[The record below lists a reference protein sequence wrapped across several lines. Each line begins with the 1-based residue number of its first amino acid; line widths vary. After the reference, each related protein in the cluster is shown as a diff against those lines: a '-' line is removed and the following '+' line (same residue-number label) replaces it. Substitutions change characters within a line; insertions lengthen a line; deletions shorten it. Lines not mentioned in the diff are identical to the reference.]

1 MTQSICH
8 RSVISVKNFNQ
19 QKTDNMKKLLTIIVA
34 GLMALPTA
42 INAQNYSALWKQV
55 KTAQDKDLPKTEYEL
70 LNQIADKAE
79 AEKAYGQLLKARL
92 RAAGA
97 MTRINQDSLRPAV
110 KRLEASYTN
119 AKENALKAVYAA
131 VLYKIY
137 NDNGKQLGN
146 TTVAET
152 YRKAAI
158 ADINTLAKTKSGAF
172 SPLVIEGDNANIFGG
187 DLLSVIGNETEQ
199 YMPMYEYYDK
209 SGNRRA
215 ACISALKYIQKE
227 VPEHAGKYA
236 VNKSPFVF
244 ALDSVLHIYED
255 LDVAGEIAIAR
266 YQAMVRCKDVTI
278 EDRIGYIHYALDKWG
293 AWQGMGQLRNAE
305 KELTRPIFYADIDGG
320 IIRSDLDVWAKLT
333 KVRNVKTVTM
343 NIYKVN
349 IDGSRSYS
357 VNNPN
362 DFKLIKSRMSQLPVQ
377 TKTASFNGIPNY
389 QTVSDSIKIDGL
401 AKGAY
406 LVEFSTNPATTTSRQ
421 LLWVSDL
428 MTITQ
433 SLPGLKTK
441 FVVVNATTGQPV
453 KGASIRVKPY
463 TNKATVTTLTC
474 DENGEAIYQAKGRTS
489 LEYYT
494 YTNDDNACLRAS
506 SWSGFNFNN
515 SDGKSTEE
523 VNLFTDRSIYR
534 PGQKV
539 KVAGIVYAKDSWTE
553 AHTLEGKKMTVRLR
567 DTNGNTVDE
576 QEATTDKYGTISVEF
591 NLPEGGMSG
600 YYAILAGNNGAV
612 SIRVEEYKRPTFKVE
627 FPTINTKYQSG
638 DTLSIQAKAV
648 SYAGVPV
655 QGAKVKYR
663 VVRRPSM
670 WWSPWYRASDSSK
683 IIKEDETITD
693 GDGRFDVSL
702 PLIMPEEAAKSRV
715 FYNFVVEADVTDIS
729 GETHSGETSVPL
741 GSRPTAISSS
751 LAAQELGDSLKSV
764 TVYLKNQAGINV
776 NTPVRMRIDE
786 GEWLEGRTMTPILLP
801 SKLASGKHQLY
812 ALCDSDTLRQ
822 DFVVF
827 NLNDTKPCTPTEDWF
842 YVSSNIFADNHN
854 LVTLQAGSSREDVHI
869 IYSIISGDKVIE
881 SGRENVSNALINR
894 TFRYEK
900 AYGNGLLLTYAWVK
914 DGKFYNHTHTI
925 QQPLPAKT
933 LQMKWT
939 TFRDRLVPGQKEQW
953 TLSILD
959 SKGKP
964 ADAQLMA
971 TLYDASLDQIFKHQW
986 YFYNNPWAPVPY
998 TSWETRYNGHT
1009 SFGGSAKLT
1018 QLPFTPLQLSR
1029 FDEML
1034 FDFNGRMYRG
1044 HSQLLSMHRMS
1055 KAALA
1060 APVMNESFMVTED
1073 VAGGKDLGEMDMKAK
1088 ETEIGAGGEEPG
1100 QKEMIRENMNE
1111 TAFFFPQIIADKS
1124 GNAVMSFTLPE
1135 TLTSWRFMGL
1145 AHTTD
1150 LSSGILEAEAVAQKE
1165 VMVQPN
1171 MPRFVRMGDKT
1182 TISAKIFNT
1191 GNAPVKGSIRI
1202 ELSDPETGKV
1212 IMSDSKPFSVELN
1225 KTEAVTFDFAPT
1237 EETPSL
1243 VICKIVANGKGDK
1256 GRAFSDGEQHY
1267 LPILPNKERVTET
1280 VSFTQIEKGQKVI
1293 NIDKLFPVK
1302 DKTAKLTVEYTNNPA
1317 WMMVQALPSVGT
1329 ARENNAIDQSTALYA
1344 NVLGRHIAESNP
1356 KIRTIFCQW
1365 KDEARNGGE
1374 SLLSNLNRNSELKD
1388 LLLNE
1393 TPWVTDADK
1402 EEDIKRSLGDFFDDN
1417 TMNARISSAID
1428 KLSKLQNADG
1438 SWSWWK
1444 GMSGS
1449 TYMTSEILQ
1458 TIARMEL
1465 MTGKNADVKKMKTA
1479 AASFLDKE
1487 IEKEIKEMKKHKTP
1501 YFSSL
1506 HLQYLY
1512 TNAISGRQPQGN
1524 AKAAADYLM
1533 GLMKKD
1539 IKNQSIYE
1547 KAMTAV
1553 VLARNGEKKLAQEY
1567 IKSLQEYTTFKEDM
1581 GRFFETR
1588 RATYSWCDYRIPT
1601 QVAAIEALSLVAPNE
1616 KQTITEMQRWLLQEK
1631 RGQAWDT
1638 PINSVN
1644 AIFAFLMSSSDML
1657 AAKEETVIRLDG
1669 KQLDMPKATAGMG
1682 YVKTATPM
1690 DKKMKAVTFDKSSD
1704 GTSWGAV
1711 YAQYMQKS
1719 TDVRKSGDG
1728 LSIQREIIMPEGG
1741 LKVGAKVKVRITVTA
1756 DRDLDFV
1763 QIIDRRAA
1771 CMQPVEQLTGYNG
1784 GVYCSPKDNT
1794 TNYYLNAM
1802 PKGKRVIETEY
1813 YIDRTGTYQS
1823 GTCSAQCAYSPEFRA
1838 TASGEELVI
1847 EK

>member
-1 MTQSICH
+1 
-8 RSVISVKNFNQ
+8 
-19 QKTDNMKKLLTIIVA
+19 MKKILTIMVA
-34 GLMALPTA
+34 GLMALPA
-42 INAQNYSALWKQV
+42 ALNAQNYSALWKQV

-70 LNQIADKAE
+70 LTQIADKAE
-79 AEKAYGQLLKARL
+79 AEKSYGQLLKARL
-92 RAAGA
+92 QAVGA
-97 MTRINQDSLRPAV
+97 VTRINQDSLKPAV
-110 KRLEASYTN
+110 KRLESNYNSTDN
-119 AKENALKAVYAA
+119 NALKAVYAA
-131 VLYKIY
+131 VLYRIY
-137 NDNGKQLGN
+137 NDNGTQLEG
-146 TTVAET
+146 TVQADT
-152 YRKAAI
+152 YRKAALS
-158 ADINTLAKTKSGAF
+158 DIPTLAKTKSGEF
-172 SPLVIEGDNANIFGG
+172 SPLIIEGNNANIFGG

-199 YMPMYEYYDK
+199 YMPLYEYYDK

-227 VPEHAGKYA
+227 VPEHAGKYS

-266 YQAMVRCKDVTI
+266 YQAMVRCKDVSI

-293 AWQGMGQLRNAE
+293 SWQSMGLLRNAE
-305 KELTRPIFYADIDGG
+305 KELTRPMFSADIDGG
-320 IIRSDLDVWAKLT
+320 IVRSGIDLWARLNR
-333 KVRNVKTVTM
+333 VRNVKTVTM

-349 IDGSRSYS
+349 IDGSRSYAL
-357 VNNPN
+357 NNPN
-362 DFKLIKSRMSQLPVQ
+362 DFKFIKSRMSALPVQ
-377 TKTASFNGIPNY
+377 TKTASFSGLPNY
-389 QTVSDSIKIDGL
+389 QTASDSIKIDAL
-401 AKGAY
+401 PKGAY
-406 LVEFSTNPATTTSRQ
+406 LVELSTNPTTATTRQ

-428 MTITQ
+428 MTLTQ
-433 SLPGLKTK
+433 SLPGQKTK
-441 FVVVNATTGQPV
+441 FVVLNATTGQPV

-463 TNKATVTTLTC
+463 TSKATVTTLTC
-474 DENGEAIYQAKGRTS
+474 DENGEAIYQAKGKTS

-494 YTNDDNACLRAS
+494 YTDDDKACLRSS
-506 SWSGFNFNN
+506 SWNGFNFNS
-515 SDGKSTEE
+515 SDGKSSEE

-539 KVAGIVYAKDSWTE
+539 KVAAIVYAKDSWTE
-553 AHTLEGKKMTVRLR
+553 AHTLEGKKVTVTLR
-567 DTNGNTVDE
+567 DANGNTVDE
-576 QEATTDKYGTISVEF
+576 QEATTDKYGTLSVDF
-591 NLPEGGMSG
+591 TLPEGGMSG
-600 YYAILAGNNGAV
+600 YYAIQAGHGATSV
-612 SIRVEEYKRPTFKVE
+612 RVEEYKRPTFKVE
-627 FPTINTKYQSG
+627 FPTINSRYQSG

-683 IIKEDETITD
+683 LIKEEETITD
-693 GDGRFDVSL
+693 GEGRFDVSM
-702 PLIMPEEAAKSRV
+702 PLVMPEEASKGRM

-751 LAAQELGDSLKSV
+751 LAEKELGDSLKSV

-776 NTPVRMRIDE
+776 DTPMRMRIDG
-786 GEWLEGRTMTPILLP
+786 GEWLESRTMQPVLLP
-801 SKLASGKHQLY
+801 SRLASGKHQLY

-827 NLNDTKPCTPTEDWF
+827 NLNDTKPCTPTDDWF
-842 YVSSNIFADNHN
+842 FVSSDRFADNHS
-854 LVTLQAGSSREDVHI
+854 LVTLQAGSSRENVHI
-869 IYSIISGDKVIE
+869 VYSIISGDKVIE
-881 SGRENVSNALINR
+881 SGREDVSNALVNR

-925 QQPLPAKT
+925 QQPLPDNK

-939 TFRDRLVPGQKEQW
+939 TFRDRLVPGQKETW
-953 TLSILD
+953 TMSILD

-971 TLYDASLDQIFKHQW
+971 TLYDASLDQISKHQW
-986 YFYNNPWAPVPY
+986 YFYSNLWAPVPY
-998 TSWETRYNGHT
+998 TSWETRYNGHL
-1009 SFGGSAKLT
+1009 SFSASAKLT
-1018 QLPFTPLQLSR
+1018 QLSYTPLQLSH

-1034 FDFNGRMYRG
+1034 FDLNGRTFRRYGQVLMAKQSSRA
-1044 HSQLLSMHRMS
+1044 
-1055 KAALA
+1055 KAATLA
-1060 APVMNESFMVTED
+1060 VPAVNESFMVAAD
-1073 VAGGKDLGEMDMKAK
+1073 VKGNSDAGAMEMEAK
-1088 ETEIGAGGEEPG
+1088 KTEIGAGGEEPG
-1100 QKEMIRENMNE
+1100 QKDVIRENMSE
-1111 TAFFFPQIIADKS
+1111 TAFFFPQIIADKT

-1145 AHTTD
+1145 AHTTN
-1150 LSSGILEAEAVAQKE
+1150 LSSGMLEGEAVAQKE

-1191 GNAPVKGSIRI
+1191 GNATAKGTIRI

-1212 IMSDSKPFSVELN
+1212 IMTDSKTFSVELN
-1225 KTEAVTFDFAPT
+1225 KTTAVTFDFSPT
-1237 EETPSL
+1237 ETTPSL
-1243 VICKIVANGKGDK
+1243 VICKIVANGKGAS

-1267 LPILPNKERVTET
+1267 LPVLPDKERVTESI
-1280 VSFTQIEKGQKVI
+1280 SFTQTEKGQKEI
-1293 NIDKLFPVK
+1293 SIDKLFPVK

-1356 KIRTIFCQW
+1356 KIRTVFNLW
-1365 KDEARNGGE
+1365 KEEARNGGE

-1388 LLLNE
+1388 LVLSE
-1393 TPWVTDADK
+1393 TPWMADADK

-1417 TMNARISSAID
+1417 TMNARISSALE
-1428 KLSKLQNADG
+1428 KLSRLQNADG
-1438 SWSWWK
+1438 SWSWWR
-1444 GMSGS
+1444 GMTGS
-1449 TYMTSEILQ
+1449 TFMTSEILQ

-1465 MTGKNADVKKMKTA
+1465 MTGKNADVSKMKTA

-1487 IEKEIKEMKKHKTP
+1487 IEKEVREMKKNKNS

-1512 TNAISGRQPQGN
+1512 TNAILHRQPQGS
-1524 AKAAADYLM
+1524 AKSAADYLM
-1533 GLMKKD
+1533 SLMKKE
-1539 IKNQSIYE
+1539 IKNQTIYE

-1567 IKSLQEYTTFKEDM
+1567 VKSLKEYTTYKEDM
-1581 GRFFETR
+1581 GRYFETR

-1601 QVAAIEALSLVAPNE
+1601 QVAAIEALSLIAPDE
-1616 KQTITEMQRWLLQEK
+1616 RQTVTEMQRWLLQEK

-1657 AAKEETVIRLDG
+1657 AAKEETAITLDG
-1669 KQLDMPKATAGMG
+1669 KQLEMPKATAGMG
-1682 YVKTATPM
+1682 YVKTATAY
-1690 DKKMKAVTFDKSSD
+1690 DRKMKTVTFDKSSD

-1719 TDVRKSGDG
+1719 TDVRLSGAG
-1728 LSIQREIIMPEGG
+1728 MSVKREVIIPEGG
-1741 LKVGAKVKVRITVTA
+1741 LKVGARVKVRITVTS

-1763 QIIDRRAA
+1763 QITDRRAA
-1771 CMQPVEQLTGYNG
+1771 CMQPVEQLTGYSG
-1784 GVYCSPKDNT
+1784 GAYCSPKDNT

-1838 TASGEELVI
+1838 TASGETLVI